1 MITLKGMTWDHPRG
15 YDPMIATSKEFNN
28 NHSGK
33 ILLEWEKRSL
43 QAFADRS
50 IEDMTDEFDLIVID
64 YPHVGEVTAK
74 GLLAQL
80 DTPSYKKQLE
90 KLRNESVGLSCDSY
104 KIDNHQWALPIDAAT
119 QVAAYR
125 KDLIFNL
132 PKSWN
137 ELIELSKD
145 KKVFWPLKS
154 VHAISSFYSIYNNI
168 GKAFDPLDKDFVT
181 KGQCIKT
188 LEMMRVVSNLLS
200 NECLSMDPII
210 VAEEMT
216 ESNNIYYCPYLYGF
230 SNYSREG
237 FRKNI
242 LFYTDVMDLSGKGPA
257 GTHLGGTGIAVST
270 QSQNKDYAIEYAYWI
285 ASSECQKNIFYS
297 SGGQPGN
304 SFAWE
309 DNTINEETN
318 NFFNNTR
325 DTLEKSWVRP
335 RHNGYMNFQDEA
347 GNIIN
352 EYLYKYID
360 ESKVYEKL
368 KLEFKKSFADG

>member
-15 YDPMIATSKEFNN
+15 YDPMIATSREFNK

-33 ILLEWEKRSL
+33 IELQWEKRSL
-43 QAFADRS
+43 QAFADRP
-50 IEDMTDEFDLIVID
+50 IQNMTNEFDLIVID
-64 YPHVGEVTAK
+64 YPHTGEIASK

-80 DTPSYKKQLE
+80 DITNYDKQLE
-90 KLRNESVGLSCDSY
+90 NLRNETVGLSCDSY
-104 KIDNHQWALPIDAAT
+104 KINDHQWALPIDAAT

-125 KDLIFNL
+125 NDLTKKL
-132 PKSWN
+132 PINWN

-145 KKVFWPLKS
+145 KKVLWPLKP

-168 GKAFDPLDKDFVT
+168 GEAFDPLNKSFI
-181 KGQCIKT
+181 KKKQGIKT
-188 LEMMRVVSNLLS
+188 LEMMRLVSNLLS
-200 NECLSMDPII
+200 KECLKMDPII

-242 LFYTDVMDLSGKGPA
+242 LFYIDVMDLSGKGPA
-257 GTHLGGTGIAVST
+257 GTHLGGTGIAVSN

-285 ASSECQKNIFYS
+285 ASAECQKNIFYS

-304 SFAWE
+304 SLAWE
-309 DNTINEETN
+309 DHDINKETN
-318 NFFNNTR
+318 NFFRNTR

-335 RHNGYMNFQDEA
+335 RHNGYINFQDEA

-368 KLEFKKSFADG
+368 KLEFRKSFADG